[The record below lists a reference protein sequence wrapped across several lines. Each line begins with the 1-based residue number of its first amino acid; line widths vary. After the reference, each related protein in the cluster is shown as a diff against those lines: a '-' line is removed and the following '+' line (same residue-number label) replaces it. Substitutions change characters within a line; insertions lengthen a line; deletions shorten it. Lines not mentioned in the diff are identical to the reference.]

1 MMAKSTGEVEM
12 SRCILGIF
20 LALFLMVG
28 HAPAKVYV
36 WTDESGIR
44 HYTDTPPPEGAEV
57 IKTFEEV
64 PSTPEPQPRQPVP
77 EIRPSA
83 PEVDAPEPSDGG
95 TPQRV
100 PVGELAIGK
109 ANRKEAEDLI
119 AQERKRLNERLVVLE
134 AELERAQTE
143 QYRGSSYSREE
154 WAARIE
160 QLQSDIREENLRSE
174 RRIAEI
180 KKKYGLD

>member
-1 MMAKSTGEVEM
+1 M

-36 WTDESGIR
+36 WTDESGVR

-64 PSTPEPQPRQPVP
+64 PSTPEAQPREPVP
-77 EIRPSA
+77 ESRPSA
-83 PEVDAPEPSDGG
+83 PEVDAPGPSGGG

-109 ANRKEAEDLI
+109 ANRKEAEALI
-119 AQERKRLNERLVVLE
+119 AQERKRLNERLVVLK

-160 QLQSDIREENLRSE
+160 QLQSEIREENVGSE